1 MDKSKLIQPD
11 EVNDNTPFLFVSYS
25 RKDIEEVQEI
35 MEILRRN
42 HFRFWYDMGL
52 RSGAE
57 WAEALGEKI
66 EQCSQFMVIV
76 TENSM
81 QSKYV
86 RKEINMAVDMKNDGQ
101 ILVLYM
107 CNLILPNG
115 LKLLLG
121 DLQAVLRY
129 VYLDE
134 RDFEEAI
141 CHSISNEILYS
152 VALEDD
158 NFIERAKR
166 ATENDFLSARM
177 NTLFAAEDALMSN
190 YVIDYKI
197 GQGGVAVVYRGHHK
211 RTGVSVAIKRG
222 TLDTTYRGDLL
233 REVYKNELWILKKL
247 SNTCQNIP
255 YVLDWFEDETNVFLV
270 SSYIEGASLANIVR
284 EYTESQI
291 IEILRKLLD
300 ILKNIHR
307 HGIIYK
313 DIKPAN
319 VIEDENG
326 SLFLI
331 DFNTAWDTKEELDS
345 EKIVWTRGYSPPE
358 QMSIDRREHT
368 DFSSD
373 IYALGRLVENLLL
386 RDKFDRSGN
395 RIPLRVYRK
404 DISVEFEN
412 IVMKMTEPDRKNR
425 FQSTEEVLLALKN
438 YQQDGLIKK
447 IKLHFFSK
455 RRSRDYCAERQS
467 IAQKHVADMK
477 EMADMTEIVD
487 L

>member
-25 RKDIEEVQEI
+25 RKDIEEVQKI

-52 RSGAE
+52 KSGAE

-107 CNLILPNG
+107 RNLILPNG

-121 DLQAVLRY
+121 DLQAVFRY
-129 VYLDE
+129 EYLEE

-152 VALEDD
+152 IALEDD
-158 NFIERAKR
+158 DFIERAKR
-166 ATENDFLSARM
+166 ATENDFLPAKM
-177 NTLFAAEDALMSN
+177 NSLFAAEDALMSN

-197 GQGGVAVVYRGHHK
+197 GQGGIAVVYRGHHK

-247 SNTCQNIP
+247 SNICQNIP
-255 YVLDWFEDETNVFLV
+255 YVLDWFEDERNVFLV
-270 SSYIEGASLANIVR
+270 LSYIEGLSLANIVR

-319 VIEDENG
+319 VIEGENG

-331 DFNTAWDTKEELDS
+331 DFNIAWDTKEGLDS
-345 EKIVWTRGYSPPE
+345 ERIVWTRGYSPPE
-358 QMSIDRREHT
+358 QMSTDRREHT

-373 IYALGRLVENLLL
+373 IYALGRLIENLLL

-412 IVMKMTEPDRKNR
+412 IIMKMTEPDRKNR
-425 FQSTEEVLLALKN
+425 FQSTEEVILALEN
-438 YQQDGLIKK
+438 YQKDGLIKR
-447 IKLHFFSK
+447 IKLYFFSK
-455 RRSRDYCAERQS
+455 RRSRDYFAERQS

-477 EMADMTEIVD
+477 EMADMTEIID